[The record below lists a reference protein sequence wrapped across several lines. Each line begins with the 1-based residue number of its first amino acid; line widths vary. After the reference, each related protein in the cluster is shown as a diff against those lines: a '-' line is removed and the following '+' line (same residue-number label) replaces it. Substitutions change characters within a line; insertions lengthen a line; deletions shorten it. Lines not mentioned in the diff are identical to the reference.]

1 MASQEEKPTVKQD
14 SLQESI
20 EDVNALESGMSRQD
34 LGRALTRIDWRL
46 LPALGLV
53 YGISLMDRKNT
64 ANAAIAG
71 MLVDLN
77 IVTGNGYNIITL
89 SFFLSNV
96 LAQPVMAVLCR
107 KVGPR
112 PFLSGVC
119 VAWGVVIIGLGFVK
133 HWVAQVPLR
142 LLLGVFEA
150 GFGPGSI
157 YLLSTWYTRCMCF
170 LSSRIVVQAD
180 A

>member
-1 MASQEEKPTVKQD
+1 MASIDEKPTVDQN
-14 SLQESI
+14 SVRQSI
-20 EDVNALESGMSRQD
+20 EEAHVPDASMSQKDFRRV
-34 LGRALTRIDWRL
+34 LARIDWRL
-46 LPALGLV
+46 LPALGLI

-77 IVTGNGYNIITL
+77 IVTGDGYNVITL

-96 LAQPVMAVLCR
+96 LAQPIMAVLCR

-112 PFLSGVC
+112 PFLSGAC
-119 VAWGVVIIGLGFVK
+119 IAWGVVIIGLGFAK
-133 HWVAQVPLR
+133 HWVIQVPLR
-142 LLLGVFEA
+142 LLLGIFEA

-157 YLLSTWYTRCMCF
+157 YLLSTWYTRCMCCSHP
-170 LSSRIVVQAD
+170 LAIVV
-180 A
+180 